1 MNQKTI
7 VVIGGVA
14 GGMSFATRYRRL
26 NMNDQIIVFEKG
38 PYVSFANCGL
48 PYFISGE
55 IPSRTRLLVVKEKDL
70 IQRFRLDIRSNSEVI
85 DVDPKAQ
92 TITYLKDG
100 LTHSQ
105 KYDEL
110 ILSPGAKPII
120 PAIQGLDHMPHFELR
135 NIPHL
140 DAMMDFIKQH
150 SPKNAVIVGGG
161 YIGLEVAEN
170 LQKRGIKVSLVEKA
184 PQVMPV
190 FDQEIAMDA
199 ETILKKHNIDV
210 YTNTEI
216 QEVNTNEVYLKSG
229 IKIATDFL
237 ILAVG
242 VLPEN
247 TLANK
252 AGIKTGLRGGILVNA
267 QYQTSQPHIYAVGD
281 AIVVKHHVTQ
291 EDALIPLASP
301 ANRQGRQLAD
311 ILSGLPTANKGSLGT
326 AIVRLFELTFA
337 STGLNER
344 QLKLVNRP
352 YQVVYVHGYDHVS
365 YFPGATTID
374 LKLMFDPETEMILGA
389 QAVGEKGVDKRMD
402 VIATAIKAKMKV
414 TDLQELELTYAPP
427 FGSAKDL
434 VNMAGYIAQNI
445 IQGTTRPITWTQLES
460 KVKSGVTLLDVR
472 PAMERMAYGHLKG
485 DLHLELDNLY
495 DQSGKIPKDKPVI
508 VYCDT
513 GSKAYNAER
522 ILRHQGYEVYS
533 LTGGYH
539 MYIKSK
545 GTTNHV

>member
-1 MNQKTI
+1 MNNKII

-26 NMNDQIIVFEKG
+26 NMDDQIIVFEKG

-70 IQRFRLDIRSNSEVI
+70 VQRFRLDIRSNSEVI
-85 DVDPKAQ
+85 NIDPQ
-92 TITYLKDG
+92 SQMLTYLTDG
-100 LTHSQ
+100 STHTQ
-105 KYDEL
+105 RYDEL

-120 PAIQGLDHMPHFELR
+120 PSIPGLEHTPHFELR

-140 DAMMDFIKQH
+140 DAIMEFIKNNN
-150 SPKNAVIVGGG
+150 PKNAVIVGGG

-170 LQKRGIKVSLVEKA
+170 LQKRGLKVSLIEKA
-184 PQVMPV
+184 PHVMPV

-199 ETILKKHNIDV
+199 ENILKKHNIDV
-210 YTNTEI
+210 YSNAEI
-216 QEVNTNEVYLKSG
+216 QEVKAGEVYLKSG
-229 IKIATDFL
+229 KKISADFL

-247 TLANK
+247 TLATK
-252 AGIKTGLRGGILVNA
+252 AGIATGLRGGILVNG

-281 AIVVKHHVTQ
+281 AIVVKHQVTQ
-291 EDALIPLASP
+291 EDSLIPLASP

-311 ILSGLPTANKGSLGT
+311 ILSGLPSANKGSLGT
-326 AIVRLFELTFA
+326 AIVRLFEFTFA

-344 QLKLVNRP
+344 QLKLANRR

-365 YFPGATTID
+365 YYPGATTID

-389 QAVGEKGVDKRMD
+389 QAVGEKGVDKRID

-414 TDLQELELTYAPP
+414 SDLQELELTYAPP

-434 VNMAGYIAQNI
+434 INMAGYIAQNM
-445 IQGTTRPITWTQLES
+445 IQGTTRPLSWNQVDE
-460 KVKSGVTLLDVR
+460 KMKEGATLLDVR
-472 PAMERMAYGHLKG
+472 PAMERMAYGHFQG
-485 DLHLELDNLY
+485 DLHLELEAVS
-495 DQSGKIPKDKPVI
+495 DQMSKIPKDKPVI
-508 VYCDT
+508 VYCDS

-522 ILRHQGYEVYS
+522 ILRHQGYEVY
-533 LTGGYH
+533 LLNGGYN
-539 MYIKSK
+539 MYIKAK